1 MWVIPWV
8 MLVDVTEPCCGH
20 GSEVVVNLHSN
31 LKCMHSTRYS
41 MELHCPGAQVFTEHW
56 TKKYEKVL
64 FFFYRKYYIAYGW
77 GCAASTALHYII
89 QCIAHCMAMSQLLHY
104 IAHCDVTAHRLGAR
118 VFTREQLEADQP
130 LPAIHAHASPFFSR
144 YHGGKHDQIKI
155 KSSLVQKCIRW

>member
-1 MWVIPWV
+1 M
-8 MLVDVTEPCCGH
+8 VTGVSLWSTCIQT
-20 GSEVVVNLHSN
+20 SN
-31 LKCMHSTRYS
+31 ACTARDIVWNCIALGRKCLLNIELKSIT
-41 MELHCPGAQVFTEHW
+41 
-56 TKKYEKVL
+56 
-64 FFFYRKYYIAYGW
+64 FFYRKYYIAYGW

-104 IAHCDVTAHRLGAR
+104 IAHCHVTPHRLGAR

-155 KSSLVQKCIRW
+155 KS